1 MAKGQQ
7 KVIIIP
13 PVPGS
18 KKYYYNLRSKR
29 DLLPSE
35 KKVGMVRD
43 PNYKYKYA
51 CDNVSPFKY
60 SIPLY
65 VCTILVLS
73 LICTTIRM
81 PEPDK
86 PIVLEMS
93 FGKPK
98 SEIVETIEVK
108 DLGIESEVVSE
119 EVGSTDEVADVEP
132 EPQPQKVV
140 KKEPKE
146 PEIQES
152 STFEEYWASIQTEE
166 VQQKPEETGRGPEQA
181 VETIQTMTSSI
192 GQAISSNNNAA
203 AAQARYGSGDSME
216 VRLAKSGAQT
226 GKIQV
231 SLFWNTCDDIDLH
244 VVYAPG
250 NGYSDLINWKNRYS
264 RLSGG
269 ILDVDMNA
277 QGPHNYKCVEN
288 VFWPNNVPRGF
299 FIVKAHFYKS
309 FSNNRR
315 VPITIRVKIDNK
327 IEVYNTSVVL
337 GQSPV
342 IIQRFRY

>member
-13 PVPGS
+13 PVPGTKEYFLS
-18 KKYYYNLRSKR
+18 KKNLHV
-29 DLLPSE
+29 E
-35 KKVGMVRD
+35 
-43 PNYKYKYA
+43 YKYTQ
-51 CDNVSPFKY
+51 DDISPFKY

-65 VCTILVLS
+65 AFMVLVLF
-73 LICTTIRM
+73 LICTTIRV

-86 PIVLEMS
+86 PIVLELS

-98 SEIVETIEVK
+98 SEIIETIEVE
-108 DLGIESEVVSE
+108 DLGIKSEVISE
-119 EVGSTDEVADVEP
+119 EVGSTDDIADVEP
-132 EPQPQKVV
+132 EPQKIVEQ
-140 KKEPKE
+140 E
-146 PEIQES
+146 PEKSEPETQKPS
-152 STFEEYWASIQTEE
+152 DFEKYWASIQPKE
-166 VQQKPEETGRGPEQA
+166 VQQTPKEIGRGPEQA

-192 GQAISSNNNAA
+192 GQAVSSNHNAA

-216 VRLAKSGAQT
+216 VRLAKAGAQT

-250 NGYSDLINWKNRYS
+250 NGYSDLINWQNRYS
-264 RLSGG
+264 KLSGG

-327 IEVYNTSVVL
+327 IEVYNNSVIL
-337 GQSPV
+337 GQSPI

>member
-7 KVIIIP
+7 KVIIVP
-13 PVPGS
+13 PVPGTKAYYLG
-18 KKYYYNLRSKR
+18 KKNLHV
-29 DLLPSE
+29 E
-35 KKVGMVRD
+35 
-43 PNYKYKYA
+43 YKYTQDDK
-51 CDNVSPFKY
+51 SPFKY

-65 VCTILVLS
+65 ICMILVLS
-73 LICTTIRM
+73 LICTTITM

-98 SEIVETIEVK
+98 SEIIETIEIE

-132 EPQPQKVV
+132 EPQKVV
-140 KKEPKE
+140 KEEPEKLEPKE
-146 PEIQES
+146 PEIQEPS
-152 STFEEYWASIQTEE
+152 AFEKYWASIQPEE
-166 VQQKPEETGRGPEQA
+166 VQQEPEEVGRGPEQA

-192 GQAISSNNNAA
+192 GQAVSSNHNAAA

-216 VRLAKSGAQT
+216 VRLARAGAQT

-250 NGYSDLINWKNRYS
+250 NGYSDIINWRNRYGK
-264 RLSGG
+264 LSGG

-288 VFWPNNVPRGF
+288 VFWPNNIPKGF

-315 VPITIRVKIDNK
+315 IPIMIRIKIDNRV
-327 IEVYNTSVVL
+327 EVYNAYVVL
-337 GQSPV
+337 GQSP
-342 IIQRFRY
+342 IIIHRFKY

>member
-7 KVIIIP
+7 KVIIVP
-13 PVPGS
+13 PVPGTKGYYLS
-18 KKYYYNLRSKR
+18 KKNLHV
-29 DLLPSE
+29 E
-35 KKVGMVRD
+35 
-43 PNYKYKYA
+43 YKYTQ
-51 CDNVSPFKY
+51 DDISPFKY

-65 VCTILVLS
+65 VCMILVLS
-73 LICTTIRM
+73 LMCTTITM

-98 SEIVETIEVK
+98 SEIIETIEIE

-119 EVGSTDEVADVEP
+119 EVGSTDKVADVEP
-132 EPQPQKVV
+132 EPQKVV
-140 KKEPKE
+140 KEEPEKLEPKE
-146 PEIQES
+146 PEIQEPS
-152 STFEEYWASIQTEE
+152 AFEKYWASIQPEE
-166 VQQKPEETGRGPEQA
+166 VQQEPEEIGRGPEQA
-181 VETIQTMTSSI
+181 VETIQTMTGSI
-192 GQAISSNNNAA
+192 GQAISSNNNAAA

-216 VRLAKSGAQT
+216 VRLARAGAQT

-250 NGYSDLINWKNRYS
+250 NGYSNLINWKNRYS
-264 RLSGG
+264 QLSGG
-269 ILDVDMNA
+269 VLDVDMNA

-315 VPITIRVKIDNK
+315 IPIMVRIKIDDK
-327 IEVYNTSVVL
+327 IEVFNSAVVL

>member
-13 PVPGS
+13 PVPGTKEYFLS
-18 KKYYYNLRSKR
+18 KKNLHV
-29 DLLPSE
+29 E
-35 KKVGMVRD
+35 
-43 PNYKYKYA
+43 YKYTQ
-51 CDNVSPFKY
+51 DDISPFKY

-65 VCTILVLS
+65 GFMVLVLS
-73 LICTTIRM
+73 LICTTITV
-81 PEPDK
+81 PEPEK
-86 PIVLEMS
+86 PIILELS

-98 SEIVETIEVK
+98 SEIIETIEVE
-108 DLGIESEVVSE
+108 DLGIESEVISE
-119 EVGSTDEVADVEP
+119 EVGSTDDVADVEP
-132 EPQPQKVV
+132 EPQKIVEQ
-140 KKEPKE
+140 EPKE
-146 PEIQES
+146 SEPEPPKEPS
-152 STFEEYWASIQTEE
+152 NFEKYWASIQPEE
-166 VQQKPEETGRGPEQA
+166 IQQKPEEIGRGPEQQA

-192 GQAISSNNNAA
+192 GQAVSSNHNAAA
-203 AAQARYGSGDSME
+203 AAQAKYGSGDSME
-216 VRLAKSGAQT
+216 VRLARAGAQT

-250 NGYSDLINWKNRYS
+250 NGYSDVINWQNRYGK
-264 RLSGG
+264 LSGG

-315 VPITIRVKIDNK
+315 VPIMVRIKIDGK
-327 IEVYNTSVVL
+327 IEVFNSAVIL
-337 GQSPV
+337 GQSPI